1 MNIVIFGAT
10 GFSGRAILQKALEA
24 NHNVT
29 ILVRNRTSIDI
40 QHHNLSIIEG
50 NVLDRSTV
58 HQSLHNQEVIIQCLG
73 IGGKGDGKANTF
85 VSDAT
90 SIILDEMKKCNVKKI
105 IAMSNVGAGDSK
117 SFLPWFFTKIILPY
131 FMKWLQVIIDDKN
144 RMEHIIMRSDVDWT
158 IVRCP
163 NIIDAPEKGK
173 YTATLDGKNL
183 RLSITLG
190 DMASFMIQQITD
202 TTYSRKTP
210 SISN

>member
-1 MNIVIFGAT
+1 MKLLIFGAT

-24 NHNVT
+24 NHDIT
-29 ILVRNRTSIDI
+29 ILVRNRNSIDM
-40 QHHNLSIIEG
+40 QHHNLTIIEG

-58 HQSLHNQEVIIQCLG
+58 HESMQNQEVIIQCLG
-73 IGGKGDGKANTF
+73 IGGKGDGKPNTF

-90 SIILDEMKKCNVKKI
+90 SIILEEMKKSNVKRI
-105 IAMSNVGAGDSK
+105 IAMSNVGAGDSI
-117 SFLPWFFTKIILPY
+117 SFQPWFFTRIILPY
-131 FMKWLQVIIDDKN
+131 FMKWLKVIIDDKN
-144 RMEHIIMRSDVDWT
+144 TMEQIIMRSDADWT

-173 YTATLDGKNL
+173 YTATLDGKQL

-190 DMASFMIQQITD
+190 DMANFMIEQITSD
-202 TTYSRKTP
+202 VYSGKTP